1 MAYQQ
6 DKPVVQVKR
15 RSDVYYKSDV
25 DIAIQPFYDTFFG
38 LAENGF
44 FRSSKLDDKARSVLI
59 SDAIVSYTLY
69 TVTSFGITN
78 VDVNELVE
86 EANKYVGIYMA
97 TGEDS
102 VLVFLK
108 AKLSDIFRGYKRKG
122 VDDDVEKFII
132 DYTQTVAKII
142 ELGKGKE

>member
-1 MAYQQ
+1 MNCM

-15 RSDVYYKSDV
+15 RTDVYYRSDV
-25 DIAIQPFYDTFFG
+25 DTAVHSFYETFFS
-38 LAENGF
+38 LAEEGF
-44 FRSSKLDDKARSVLI
+44 FRSSKMTNDMRSVLI

-69 TVTSFGITN
+69 TVSSLEITN

-86 EANKYVGIYMA
+86 EANKYIGIYMT

-122 VDDDVEKFII
+122 VSESVEKFIV
-132 DYTQTVAKII
+132 DYTETVAKII
-142 ELGKGKE
+142 KLGKG